1 MIKTFQSCLD
11 LLKVYAFYV
20 KLESSCCRIYC
31 VNLPGSINREL
42 DSTDRNSGRTFFCR
56 IFQLNPSSFDM
67 QGFMFCPRYKKEN
80 PSHASGCSLC
90 CVCESFVR
98 LRNGCL
104 YTYLGLSRTGLCQ
117 ELVDRFNCCF
127 KSLKIYKREC
137 LGLLGIQERSN
148 LWTRSYHVVVVVSFL
163 LKVAIGCQWSKSLL
177 CKLQFFY
184 SGFNFTLRIAR
195 LNPPQ
200 VFYWFGFPGLSYCC
214 ILYFSHFTII

>member
-56 IFQLNPSSFDM
+56 IFQLSPSPFNVQS
-67 QGFMFCPRYKKEN
+67 FMFSPRYKREN
-80 PSHASGCSLC
+80 PNHILGCSLC

-98 LRNGCL
+98 SRGDCL
-104 YTYLGLSRTGLCQ
+104 HAYLELSRTRLCQ
-117 ELVDRFNCCF
+117 ELDDRFSCYF

-137 LGLLGIQERSN
+137 LCLLGIQKRSS
-148 LWTRSYHVVVVVSFL
+148 LWTQSYHVVVIISFL
-163 LKVAIGCQWSKSLL
+163 LKVAIGCQWS
-177 CKLQFFY
+177 
-184 SGFNFTLRIAR
+184 
-195 LNPPQ
+195 
-200 VFYWFGFPGLSYCC
+200 
-214 ILYFSHFTII
+214 